1 MIFLMRKREGV
12 FFRQGAARTTF
23 VTRKSGAGFTL
34 IETMVYLSL
43 FSLMMGGV
51 VVSAYNIFESTG
63 RSQTRSMIQEEG
75 DFIIGKIDWSLSGIQ
90 VVSAPAAPSSGSEC
104 TESDTLSVT
113 KWDGSVGT
121 IIINLSGGSI
131 VLARLGNLAN
141 STPLNNSNITVSGLL
156 FRHCGGGGNNPESVE
171 ASFTLTAR
179 TPNGMSISRDF
190 FTSDYIRK

>member
-1 MIFLMRKREGV
+1 MITQLLKQV
-12 FFRQGAARTTF
+12 HVCFRQGAARTTF

-63 RSQTRSMIQEEG
+63 RSQTRAMIQEEG

-90 VVSAPAAPSSGSEC
+90 VVSAPTLPALGAGC
-104 TESDTLSVT
+104 TQSDTLSVT

-121 IIINLSGGSI
+121 IIINLSGGNI
-131 VLARLGNLAN
+131 LLARLGNLAN
-141 STPLNNSNITVSGLL
+141 STPLNNSNVTVSGLL
-156 FRHCGGGGNNPESVE
+156 FRHCGAGGNNPESVE

-179 TPNGMSISRDF
+179 TPNGMTISRNF
-190 FTSDYIRK
+190 FTSDFIRK